1 MKNAYPERK
10 RHNAKAFAMRAGLS
24 AGLIASLALT
34 PALLFG
40 AGAGQGQEQ
49 SGEVDA
55 PQVEQQAAEARQ
67 THGPTTSSDTLWLI
81 ANRYH
86 PDRSVSVYQTMVAF
100 MEKNPHAF
108 PNGNIHELLRG
119 VHLHIPTLA
128 EVREVDL
135 ASATQNMVEA
145 LGGLP
150 SPRLNAQMRTL
161 QAEYEAQIEQLREE
175 LETAQAD
182 VDDFSARNSEL
193 NERLRDLERTLEQLR
208 ADLADANANEQALLQ
223 QYAELERAQVQF
235 EQASASQRANTSSGQ
250 RALVDDAWWH
260 RDYIV
265 YALAAITLFFIFFSM
280 ILVRRQSRAAKELA
294 ASPYEVAAFKKI
306 EAELDDIAAI
316 EEANAKKE
324 AEAAAADD
332 GVAENAE
339 ASATEGDAAV
349 EDEIS
354 EAEVEF
360 LTRENEASDADAS
373 AQDGIEETAEGVP
386 VAPVA
391 KPEYRD
397 IDEIIE
403 EAEAEADDD
412 SDEDEG
418 QTEEEAVRHQR
429 EQLAA
434 QLDLARAYIEMEEY
448 DEAESAILAVLEGE
462 DETLRNEAAE
472 LLKRVKKES

>member
-10 RHNAKAFAMRAGLS
+10 RKHTKALAMSVGLMT
-24 AGLIASLALT
+24 SLVLT
-34 PALLFG
+34 PALVVS
-40 AGAGQGQEQ
+40 AGAGQAQEQ
-49 SGEVDA
+49 SGELNA
-55 PQVEQQAAEARQ
+55 PQIEQQNSDARQ

-135 ASATQNMVEA
+135 ASATQSMVEA

-223 QYAELERAQVQF
+223 QYADLERAQLQR
-235 EQASASQRANTSSGQ
+235 EQASGAQGVRDSSSQRPI
-250 RALVDDAWWH
+250 VEDAWWH

-280 ILVRRQSRAAKELA
+280 ILVRRQSRAAKALE
-294 ASPYEVAAFKKI
+294 ASPYEVAAFKKA
-306 EAELDDIAAI
+306 EAELDDIAAV

-324 AEAAAADD
+324 AEAAVADNGD
-332 GVAENAE
+332 AENAE
-339 ASATEGDAAV
+339 ASAT
-349 EDEIS
+349 
-354 EAEVEF
+354 
-360 LTRENEASDADAS
+360 NADAS
-373 AQDGIEETAEGVP
+373 AQDGIEDTAEGVP